1 MEADMQMPIRPRK
14 PMPTIAEYSSAPGKR
29 IKNKNY
35 AAHVRNIKREHK
47 EAVRQYHEKMRE
59 WNKWKKEQQA
69 LRESNVKGL
78 KHPQISLPAGVKEE
92 EAETEIIE
100 SGDV

>member
-1 MEADMQMPIRPRK
+1 MQMPIRPRK

-35 AAHVRNIKREHK
+35 AAHVRNIKREHAK
-47 EAVRQYHEKMRE
+47 AVAEYHAKMKE

-69 LRESNVKGL
+69 LRESNVKAL
-78 KHPQISLPAGVKEE
+78 KHPQISPPAGVKMEE
-92 EAETEIIE
+92 SDVI